1 MDKPHEQKSFFF
13 IPFHLIYLFHPIT
26 LKIKEDSHVTFKA
39 INYF

>member
-1 MDKPHEQKSFFF
+1 MDKPHEQKSYFF
-13 IPFHLIYLFHPIT
+13 IPFHLIYPIT